1 MSRQAVTTAAV
12 AAALVVVALLVY
24 YLYPTT
30 PVTPGDAPPQV
41 TEAERGDDAREVI
54 ADLQE
59 QGAAGYETAFSRAQE
74 FREDGRF
81 ADAQLLHFF
90 AARGGHG
97 PSAFELATA
106 YDPNY
111 HDAGTSLLP
120 NPDAFQAYKWYLEA
134 LEGGVGAASG
144 RLDELRAWAEGEAQS
159 GNVQAE
165 QLLLQWN

>member
-1 MSRQAVTTAAV
+1 MSRQAVTAAAV
-12 AAALVVVALLVY
+12 AAALIIVALLVFF
-24 YLYPTT
+24 LYPTAT
-30 PVTPGDAPPQV
+30 VPPGDAPPEV
-41 TEAERGDDAREVI
+41 TDAERGDDAREVI
-54 ADLQE
+54 ADLQQ
-59 QGAAGYETAFSRAQE
+59 QGASGYETAFSRAQE

-81 ADAQLLHFF
+81 ADAQLLYFF

-106 YDPNY
+106 YDPNH

-120 NPDAFQAYKWYLEA
+120 NPDAFQAYKWYTEA
-134 LEGGVGAASG
+134 REGGVGAAST
-144 RLDELRAWAEGEAQS
+144 RLEELRAWAEREAQE